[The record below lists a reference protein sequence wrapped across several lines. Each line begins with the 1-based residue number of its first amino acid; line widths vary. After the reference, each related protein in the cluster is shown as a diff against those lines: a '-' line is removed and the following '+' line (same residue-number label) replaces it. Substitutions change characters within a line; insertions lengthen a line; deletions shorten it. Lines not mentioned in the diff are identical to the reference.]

1 MKLTIQKY
9 INLIPDHP
17 TLPDWLFV
25 TNDTIMYQTVTLDE
39 MHMKELLVFLERNSM
54 DFSIDNIKVVILD
67 FSDIILEYR

>member
-1 MKLTIQKY
+1 MKLLIQKH

-39 MHMKELLVFLERNSM
+39 MHMKELISFLERNSI
-54 DFSIDNIKVVILD
+54 DFSIENIKVVILD
-67 FSDIILEYR
+67 FSDIILEYS